1 MSERRPDETVP
12 APTQALAADSLPTLA
27 GHGAGPEGL
36 LDRLEEGSIIAGR
49 YRIGDVLG
57 YGGMGAVYRAHDSLL
72 DVDVALKVLRREI
85 ARDEAFLQRFR
96 NELLTARSVTHRHVV
111 RIHDLGVHEGMPFM
125 TMDLIPGRSLREL
138 LIAEG
143 RLDVE
148 RSLHIVRQVA
158 EALREAHRE
167 GVVHR
172 DLKPGNVLI
181 DEEGEVYLTD
191 FGVSRSLHTSGLTRT
206 GEVLGTPDYLAPEQ
220 ARGEKVDGRTDI
232 YALGLIWFEML
243 SGERAYAGGSLLEVL
258 AQHMTGRTR
267 TLKDV
272 GVIVP
277 PAVDVVIRRC
287 LARDPAE
294 RYADSAELLADLD
307 DLGRPRRRHLQR
319 RVETAAAGVLLVA
332 AGALLWRQLPALWS
346 AMRPPAPP
354 PAAAPAG
361 PRVHGLAILPFTGEA
376 GATQLGGSAEGLA
389 ELLAGV
395 LQESPAVRVVP
406 TARVAQVLADLGFAG
421 VDLDARALARIAR
434 LLQADRV
441 VTARLRTSGDKVQ
454 LAASLYEVAGNQATP
469 QSMPLLAGGAG
480 ELFALTDRLGDELRK
495 RLELAAPAGRRAGTA
510 SVEAMRAYTEGLAL
524 LTRDEP
530 RAAGEALNRA
540 VAIDP
545 AFAPAWLQLSRAD
558 ERLGLDEEAMRAAQ
572 RATATSAATGG
583 RVALEA
589 KAHEASLRGEPEE
602 AQRALADLVS
612 RYPNDLDARVALAE
626 AHGGQGDYKGAMAVL
641 REVVDRDSNDPR
653 AWFLLGRFAIRAGDA
668 QTAANEYLAKALL
681 LRNELGDRAG
691 QAEVLNA
698 LGAAYE
704 RLGKMV
710 EAVRQYRQAAELRA
724 ELGDRSGLAIT
735 QHNLGRVLLAQGD
748 FAGAEKAFT
757 DALAIQQELRDRP
770 RIANLENAFGGL
782 EEERGN
788 YAAALGRY
796 KLALQLRGDLGDEAA
811 LAESRNN
818 VGYVYFLLGDYEN
831 ARAYLDRAFE
841 LYEKH
846 GNKRGALL
854 VLQSRGAC
862 ELAQGQWQ
870 EALATFHDSLER
882 SRELELPAATAV
894 AHGSL
899 GRLAHL
905 EGRYGA
911 ALASFADARKI
922 VDELEDRRGQAEYAL
937 AESETLIELGAL
949 DDAAKHLTEVV
960 AWRKE
965 GIGREQEAQLAILE
979 GRLALARGDR
989 AGARRAFATG
999 ATAATASQS
1008 PPLALEARLG
1018 ATLAT
1023 ARPSAAE
1030 LRAVLA
1036 RAQELGH
1043 AALELAAAEDLAR
1056 VELAAGRPRPAEDA
1070 LRTALQRVRAAGAWR
1085 RTYALRQLLASA
1097 YERRSAASDAE
1108 SERNEARAELARIV
1122 QNVPP
1127 PRRAA
1132 FEALLARAA
1141 TSSTGG

>member
-12 APTQALAADSLPTLA
+12 APTQALAADSLPTIA

-36 LDRLEEGSIIAGR
+36 ADRLPEGSVIAGR

-57 YGGMGAVYRAHDSLL
+57 YGGMGAVYRAHDTLL
-72 DVDVALKVLRREI
+72 DLDVALKVLRREI
-85 ARDEAFLQRFR
+85 AGDEAFLQRFR

-111 RIHDLGVHEGMPFM
+111 RIHDLGVHDGMPFM

-158 EALREAHRE
+158 EALREAHRA

-243 SGERAYAGGSLLEVL
+243 SGERAYSGGSLLEVL

-272 GVIVP
+272 GVVVP

-294 RYADSAELLADLD
+294 RYADSGELIADLD
-307 DLGRPRRRHLQR
+307 DLGRPRRRHLRR
-319 RVETAAAGVLLVA
+319 RVEVVAAAVLMVTAIVLL
-332 AGALLWRQLPALWS
+332 GRELPVLWS
-346 AMRPPAPP
+346 ALRP
-354 PAAAPAG
+354 PAAAPDGVPPA
-361 PRVHGLAILPFTGEA
+361 PRVHGVAILPFTGEA
-376 GATQLGGSAEGLA
+376 GAGQASGSAEGLA
-389 ELLAGV
+389 ELLAGA

-406 TARVAQVLADLGFAG
+406 TARVAQVLDDLGFAG
-421 VDLDARALARIAR
+421 VELDGRALARLGR

-441 VTARLRTSGDKVQ
+441 VTAKLRASGDKVQ
-454 LAASLYEVAGNQATP
+454 LAALLYEVTADQATP
-469 QSMPLLAGGAG
+469 QSMPLLSGGAG
-480 ELFALTDRLGDELRK
+480 ELFALTDRLGEELRG
-495 RLELAAPAGRRAGTA
+495 RLELAAPVGKRAGAT

-530 RAAGEALNRA
+530 KEAAVALNRA

-558 ERLGLDEEAMRAAQ
+558 ERLGLDEEAVRAAQ
-572 RATATSAATGG
+572 RAVASSAATGG
-583 RVALEA
+583 RIAIEA
-589 KAHEASLRGEPEE
+589 KAQEASLRGEPEE

-626 AHGGQGDYKGAMAVL
+626 AHGGQGDYEGGMAVL
-641 REVVDRDSNDPR
+641 REVVERDPNDAR
-653 AWFLLGRFAIRAGDA
+653 AWFLLGRYAIRAGDA
-668 QTAANEYLAKALL
+668 QIAANKYLAQALL
-681 LRNELGDRAG
+681 LNNELKDRAG

-704 RLGKMV
+704 RLGNID
-710 EAVRQYRQAAELRA
+710 EAVSQYRQAAEKR
-724 ELGDRSGLAIT
+724 EKLGDRSGLAIT
-735 QHNLGRVLLAQGD
+735 QHNLGRVLLARGD
-748 FAGAEKAFT
+748 FAGAEREFT
-757 DALAIQQELRDRP
+757 SALAIQQELRDRP

-796 KLALQLRGDLGDEAA
+796 KQALQLRGELGDEAA

-911 ALASFADARKI
+911 ALASFADALKI

-937 AESETLIELGAL
+937 AEAETLLELGAL
-949 DDAAKHLTEVV
+949 DDAAKLLAQVG

-965 GIGREQEAQLAILE
+965 GISRDQVSQLAILE

-989 AGARRAFATG
+989 AAARRAFAAG
-999 ATAATASQS
+999 AAAATASQS

-1018 ATLAT
+1018 TALTA
-1023 ARPSAAE
+1023 ARPSTTE
-1030 LRAVLA
+1030 LRAALA

-1043 AALELAAAEDLAR
+1043 AALELAAAEELAR
-1056 VELAAGRPRPAEDA
+1056 AELAAGRSRPAEEA

-1085 RTYALRQLLASA
+1085 RTYALRELLAAA
-1097 YERRSAASDAE
+1097 YDRRSATSEAE
-1108 SERNEARAELARIV
+1108 AERGEARAELARIV

-1127 PRRAA
+1127 PRRAS
-1132 FEALLARAA
+1132 FEARLARAA